1 MNSKDT
7 DVLDALKPGHRLHE
21 YRIEKVLGHGGFG
34 ITYLAY
40 DVLLDAPFAIK
51 EFLPP
56 DLAARGDGSSIIV
69 RASTMRERFSWA
81 KKKFL
86 AEARVLARFRHPNL
100 VRVSRIFED
109 NGTVYFV
116 MDFVAGGTLD
126 AWLKRHPEPDEAQV
140 RSMLQALASGLAEVH
155 AADTLHRDVKPSNII
170 VQEDGTPILIDF
182 GAARQSYG
190 AATRSVLNVVTA
202 GYAPLEQYSEDGEQ
216 GPWTDIYALGAVA
229 YRMVCGLKPL
239 DAVNRLREDPMAP
252 ASRAAAGRYSQSLL
266 KAIDW
271 ALAVHPEDRPGS
283 VAQWLEAMTAES
295 PLADP
300 AGAAQAAPAARPVPL
315 PKPPVA
321 SATRE
326 ASAATPRV
334 AREPAVVAASGPGL
348 TAPGRLIAAIG
359 VLLAISAA
367 VWLLW
372 PQSQPQAHDQSAA
385 DGQGPGAAVLE
396 QVAEGESQLAAGS
409 VSALEELIRQRL
421 ATNPDDPA
429 ALTLRGH
436 QSFAR
441 GQRPAGIADYAIALA
456 AEPALAANRQL
467 AGNLVSALAWNTNM
481 AEGVIRH
488 HVSDALIDAL
498 AARAVAPGAVGRG
511 HARRL
516 LEELGHG
523 NRLDTLAFARA
534 ELEDTPDCDAR
545 IEAVLTIGRLGDRS
559 DIPQLRAQKTDP
571 QGRSCL
577 RGEAQTAIEMI
588 EKQPGR

>member
-1 MNSKDT
+1 MISKDQ

-56 DLAARGDGSSIIV
+56 DLAARGEGSSVVV
-69 RASTMRERFSWA
+69 RASSMRERFSWA

-140 RSMLQALASGLAEVH
+140 RGMLEALASGLAEVH
-155 AADTLHRDVKPSNII
+155 AADTLHRDVKPGNII
-170 VQEDGTPILIDF
+170 VQEDNTPILIDF

-216 GPWTDIYALGAVA
+216 GPWTDIYALGAVG

-252 ASRAAAGRYSQSLL
+252 ASRAAAGRYSPSLL
-266 KAIDW
+266 QAIDW
-271 ALAVHPEDRPGS
+271 ALGVHPEDRPGS
-283 VAQWLEAMTAES
+283 VTQWLEAFAGAPAIDAPAPPKASARPASPSSRTPPAAPPES
-295 PLADP
+295 PRAP
-300 AGAAQAAPAARPVPL
+300 PRVAHEAVVVAAPGGDRRTGPL
-315 PKPPVA
+315 LAVFGLLALALGAWFLWPQERTGA
-321 SATRE
+321 DAT
-326 ASAATPRV
+326 ASAA
-334 AREPAVVAASGPGL
+334 A
-348 TAPGRLIAAIG
+348 
-359 VLLAISAA
+359 
-367 VWLLW
+367 
-372 PQSQPQAHDQSAA
+372 
-385 DGQGPGAAVLE
+385 GAQVDAQVLE
-396 QVAEGESQLAAGS
+396 LIAEGEAQLAAGS
-409 VSALEELIRQRL
+409 LSAIENLIRARI
-421 ATNPDDPA
+421 ADNPDDPA
-429 ALTLRGH
+429 ALILRGH
-436 QSFAR
+436 LAFTR

-456 AEPALAANRQL
+456 AEPGLSGNRQV
-467 AGNLVSALAWNTNM
+467 ARNLVSALSWNTNM
-481 AEGVIRH
+481 AEGVIRNH
-488 HVSDALIDAL
+488 ASEALFNAL
-498 AARAVAPGAVGRG
+498 AAEAVTSGARSRA

-516 LEELGHG
+516 LNELGQG
-523 NRLDTLAFARA
+523 QRLDALAFARA
-534 ELEDTPDCDAR
+534 ELEDPQNCEAR
-545 IEAVLTIGRLGDRS
+545 IEAVLTIGQLGDPS
-559 DIPQLRAQKTDP
+559 DIPRLRAQKSDP
-571 QGRSCL
+571 KARGCL
-577 RGEAQTAIEMI
+577 RGEVDKAIERI
-588 EKQPGR
+588 EGQTTRD